1 MESDPT
7 TLAPG
12 ELYQHMIRL
21 VTPRPIAWVSTISND
36 GVPNLAPFSYFNA
49 VGSNPPTLMFCPAN
63 RPDGTRKDSLANIE
77 QNGEF
82 VVNVVPFDLAEP
94 MNQCGAPYE
103 PEINEFEAAG
113 LTSADSTQVRPPR
126 VAEAPA
132 CFECV
137 LHTALSLGTGPG
149 GANLVVGR
157 IVAIHVRDDVLDEK
171 GRADPGRLDS
181 IGRMGGISYTRTTE
195 RFDLERAR
203 S

>member
-1 MESDPT
+1 MEIDPT
-7 TLAPG
+7 TLAHG

-21 VTPRPIAWVSTISND
+21 VTPRPIAWVSTVSND

-49 VGSNPPTLMFCPAN
+49 VGANPPTLMFCPAN

-82 VVNVVPFDLAEP
+82 VVNIVPFALAEP
-94 MNQCGAPYE
+94 MNQCGAPYD

-113 LTSADSTQVRPPR
+113 LTPADSSHIRPPR

-137 LHTALSLGTGPG
+137 LHTSMSLGTGPG

-157 IVAIHVRDDVLDEK
+157 IVAIHVCDDVLDEK
-171 GRADPGRLDS
+171 GRADPERLDS

>member
-1 MESDPT
+1 MEIDPT
-7 TLAPG
+7 TLATG
-12 ELYQHMIRL
+12 DLYQHMIRL
-21 VTPRPIAWVSTISND
+21 ITPRPIAWVSTVSND

-63 RPDGTRKDSLANIE
+63 RPDGTRKDTLANIE

-82 VVNVVPFDLAEP
+82 VVNIVPFALAEP
-94 MNQCGAPYE
+94 MNQCGAPFE
-103 PEINEFEAAG
+103 SDANEFEATN
-113 LTSADSTQVRPPR
+113 LKPLDSTRIRPPR
-126 VAEAPA
+126 VADAPA
-132 CFECV
+132 SFECV

-157 IVAIHVRDDVLDEK
+157 IVAIHVSDEVLDET
-171 GRADPGRLDS
+171 GRADPARLDT

-203 S
+203 V

>member
-1 MESDPT
+1 MQIDPA
-7 TLAPG
+7 TLASG

-21 VTPRPIAWVSTISND
+21 ITPRPIAWVSTVSND
-36 GVPNLAPFSYFNA
+36 GVPNLAPFSYFSA

-63 RPDGTRKDSLANIE
+63 RPDGTRKDTLANIE

-82 VVNVVPFDLAEP
+82 VVNIVPFELAEV

-103 PEINEFEAAG
+103 AGVNEFEAAG
-113 LTSADSTQVRPPR
+113 VTAAESTQIRPAR
-126 VAEAPA
+126 VSEAPA
-132 CFECV
+132 SFECV

-157 IVAIHVRDDVLDEK
+157 IVAIHIDDDVLDDK
-171 GRADPGRLDS
+171 GRADPARLDT
-181 IGRMGGISYTRTTE
+181 IGRMGGISYTRTTD

-203 S
+203 V